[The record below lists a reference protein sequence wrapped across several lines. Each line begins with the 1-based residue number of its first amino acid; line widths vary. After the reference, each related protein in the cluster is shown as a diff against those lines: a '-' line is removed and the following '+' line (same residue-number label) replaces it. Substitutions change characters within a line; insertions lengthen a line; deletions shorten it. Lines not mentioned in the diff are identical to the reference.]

1 MDKRLSKL
9 TIDGINMLK
18 MRGDGETDVQTIMKK
33 ALIESGKHKRQV
45 KWAYKAGISKCTL
58 SRYAHNPELGMTLY
72 NAENLLKA
80 AGLRLT
86 IEVDE

>member
-18 MRGDGETDVQTIMKK
+18 MRGDGETDVQTILKK

-45 KWAYKAGISKCTL
+45 K
-58 SRYAHNPELGMTLY
+58 
-72 NAENLLKA
+72 
-80 AGLRLT
+80 
-86 IEVDE
+86 